1 MSFVPTGE
9 IKTGQNGR
17 TGWRSVY
24 ADMKMIPKGSILYKI
39 YGMDGPKESNGK
51 NHYIGD
57 IVLKATMNDGRW

>member
-1 MSFVPTGE
+1 MKFPFSMSFVPTGE

-39 YGMDGPKESNGK
+39 YGMDGPME
-51 NHYIGD
+51 
-57 IVLKATMNDGRW
+57 